1 MACRNV
7 GKTSANTHQMN
18 FSVRM
23 LGLGLTLCVATGCAS
38 AGSSA
43 NWVELKG
50 KRFTVEIAD
59 DDAERSRGLM
69 FRDELSADRG
79 MIFIHNEEVPQAYW
93 MKNTKI
99 PLDILYFDRS
109 RKLVSAS
116 ERVPP
121 CSLGDQ
127 CPPFP
132 SSGPALYVLE
142 LNAGLVE
149 SMGVKPGDELV
160 FGPTIPKR
168 P

>member
-1 MACRNV
+1 
-7 GKTSANTHQMN
+7 MN
-18 FSVRM
+18 FSAR
-23 LGLGLTLCVATGCAS
+23 LFGLAFSLCVVTGCAS
-38 AGSSA
+38 AGNAA

-59 DDAERSRGLM
+59 DEAERARGLM
-69 FRDELSADRG
+69 FRDEMDADRG
-79 MIFIHNEEVPQAYW
+79 MIFIHDAEAPQAYW

-99 PLDILYFDRS
+99 PLDILYFDHD
-109 RKLVSAS
+109 RKLVSAQ

-121 CSLGDQ
+121 CSMGDR
-127 CPPFP
+127 CPPFA
-132 SSGPALYVLE
+132 SAGPALYVLE

-149 SMGVKPGDELV
+149 SMGVKPGDELK

>member
-1 MACRNV
+1 MKFFASL
-7 GKTSANTHQMN
+7 T
-18 FSVRM
+18 
-23 LGLGLTLCVATGCAS
+23 GLALTLCVATGCAS
-38 AGSSA
+38 AGSGA
-43 NWVELKG
+43 HWVELKG

-69 FRDELSADRG
+69 FRDELDANSG
-79 MIFIHNEEVPQAYW
+79 MIFIHDEEVPQAYW

-116 ERVPP
+116 ERVPA

-132 SSGPALYVLE
+132 SNGPALYVLE

>member
-1 MACRNV
+1 
-7 GKTSANTHQMN
+7 MN
-18 FSVRM
+18 FYAGM
-23 LGLGLTLCVATGCAS
+23 LAPLLTLCVAAGCAS
-38 AGSSA
+38 AGSGA

-59 DDAERSRGLM
+59 DETERSRGLM
-69 FRDELSADRG
+69 FRDELAADSG
-79 MIFIHNEEVPQAYW
+79 MIFIHDDEAAQAYW

-109 RKLVSAS
+109 LRLVSAS

-121 CSLGDQ
+121 CSAGDQ

-132 SSGPALYVLE
+132 STGPALYVLE
-142 LNAGLVE
+142 LNAGMVE
-149 SMGVKPGDELV
+149 SLGVKPGDELV
-160 FGPTIPKR
+160 FGPTLPKR

>member
-1 MACRNV
+1 MPPASRLFALTFACF
-7 GKTSANTHQMN
+7 TA
-18 FSVRM
+18 
-23 LGLGLTLCVATGCAS
+23 AGCAT
-38 AGSSA
+38 ADGGA
-43 NWVELKG
+43 WVELKG

-59 DDAERSRGLM
+59 DQAERSRGLM
-69 FRDELSADRG
+69 FRDEMDAERG
-79 MIFIHNEEVPQAYW
+79 MIFIHDEEAPQAYW

-99 PLDILYFDRS
+99 PLDILYFDRA
-109 RKLVSAS
+109 RKLVSAQ

-127 CPPFP
+127 CPPFA
-132 SSGPALYVLE
+132 STGPALYVLE

-149 SMGVKPGDELV
+149 SMGVKPGDELK

>member
-1 MACRNV
+1 MNL
-7 GKTSANTHQMN
+7 SARL
-18 FSVRM
+18 F
-23 LGLGLTLCVATGCAS
+23 GLAFTLCVVTGCAS
-38 AGSSA
+38 AGNAA

-59 DDAERSRGLM
+59 DEAERARGLM
-69 FRDELSADRG
+69 FRDAMDADRG
-79 MIFIHNEEVPQAYW
+79 MIFIHDEEAPQAYW

-99 PLDILYFDRS
+99 PLDILFFNHD
-109 RKLVSAS
+109 RKLVSAQ

-127 CPPFP
+127 CPPFA
-132 SSGPALYVLE
+132 STGPALYVLE

-149 SMGVKPGDELV
+149 AMGVKPGDELK
-160 FGPTIPKR
+160 FGPTVPKR